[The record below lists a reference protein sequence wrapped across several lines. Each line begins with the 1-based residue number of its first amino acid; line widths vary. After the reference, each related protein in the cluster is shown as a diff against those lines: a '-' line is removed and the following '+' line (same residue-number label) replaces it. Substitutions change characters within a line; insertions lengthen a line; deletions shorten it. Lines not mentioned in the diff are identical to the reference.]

1 MTTTDL
7 TTSELT
13 LNAAM
18 LAKDGETVDVRITV
32 SYPQGRDLEACQALY
47 KVGRPESVAEI
58 AAGLINDEGWDE

>member
-7 TTSELT
+7 TTSEFT
-13 LNAAM
+13 LNVTVRAG
-18 LAKDGETVDVRITV
+18 DGEGVNVRIAV

-58 AAGLINDEGWDE
+58 AAALLREGWDE